1 MSPRVLVVD
10 DEPDVVELLSYNF
23 RSAGAEVRS
32 AGDGPQAVAAAT
44 SWLPDA
50 IVLDLD
56 LPFLDGLSVCEMLRK
71 MPAMRTTPILMLTGW
86 SSSQTQQLAAEEQ
99 QLRAQVVQQQQQNFA
114 KELFLKKLE
123 NLVKRKPKHLLQ
135 YHR

>member
-86 SSSQTQQLAAEEQ
+86 SSSQTQQLAAEAGGTAFMTKPFSPHE
-99 QLRAQVVQQQQQNFA
+99 V
-114 KELFLKKLE
+114 
-123 NLVKRKPKHLLQ
+123 VKRVLSLADD
-135 YHR
+135 